1 MDTEKTAVLKMLL
14 PKGRIF
20 DAVSGLLADASI
32 IPEPTGRGYT
42 PRSCDPELRAKM
54 MKPQN
59 IAQLVE
65 IGSHDVGFT
74 GLDWIVETG
83 AAVEEVLDLGFD
95 PVEIVSA
102 APCSMTRAELGSRRI
117 IAASEYE
124 RITRAYL
131 EKEGFDYFF
140 IRTYGATEAF
150 PPQDAD
156 MIVDNTATGR
166 TLRDNGLEILD
177 RILRS
182 STRFIANRDA
192 LRDPVKREKIGEL
205 EMLMRAMLDAR
216 GRVMLEMNVPADKM
230 EEVVRA
236 LPCMRAP
243 TVSPLY
249 RDQGYAVKAAVK
261 KRETVKLI
269 PLLKKIG
276 ATDILEYEFNKVV
289 S

>member
-1 MDTEKTAVLKMLL
+1 MENENAPLLKMLL

-20 DAVSGLLADASI
+20 DSVAGILAEASI
-32 IPEPTGRGYT
+32 IRESSGRGYT
-42 PRSCDPELRAKM
+42 PRSCDPELQAKM

-74 GLDWIVETG
+74 GLDWMTETG
-83 AAVEEVLDLGFD
+83 ADVEEVMDLGFD

-102 APCSMTRAELGSRRI
+102 APCSSTRQALGSRRI
-117 IAASEYE
+117 IVASEYE
-124 RITRAYL
+124 RITRNYL
-131 EKEGFDYFF
+131 EKEGFDFFF

-156 MIVDNTATGR
+156 LIVDNMASGR
-166 TLRDNGLEILD
+166 TLKENGLEIMD
-177 RILRS
+177 RLFSS
-182 STRFIANRDA
+182 STRFIANRDS
-192 LRDPVKREKIGEL
+192 LRDPCKREKIGEI
-205 EMLMRAMLDAR
+205 EMLIRAMLDAR
-216 GRVMLEMNVPADKM
+216 DRVMLEMNVPLDKM

-249 RDQGYAVKAAVK
+249 KNLGYAVKAAVR
-261 KRETVKLI
+261 KRETVKLL
-269 PLLKKIG
+269 PLLKKLG
-276 ATDILEYEFNKVV
+276 ATDILEYELNKVIA
-289 S
+289 

>member
-1 MDTEKTAVLKMLL
+1 MEKENAPLLKMLL

-20 DAVSGLLADASI
+20 DSVAGILAEASI
-32 IPEPTGRGYT
+32 LRESSGRGYT
-42 PRSCDPELRAKM
+42 PRSCDPELQAKM

-74 GLDWIVETG
+74 GLDWMTETG
-83 AAVEEVLDLGFD
+83 ADVEEIMDLGFD

-102 APCSMTRAELGSRRI
+102 APCSSTKRDLGSRRI

-124 RITRAYL
+124 RITRTYL
-131 EKEGFDYFF
+131 EKEGFDFFF

-156 MIVDNTATGR
+156 LIVDNMASGR
-166 TLRDNGLEILD
+166 TLKENGLEIVD
-177 RILRS
+177 RLFSS
-182 STRFIANRDA
+182 STRFIANKDS
-192 LRDPVKREKIGEL
+192 LRDPCKREKIGEI
-205 EMLMRAMLDAR
+205 EMLIKAMLDAR
-216 GRVMLEMNVPADKM
+216 ERVMLEMNVPLDKM

-249 RDQGYAVKAAVK
+249 KDKGYAVKAAVRK
-261 KRETVKLI
+261 GETVKLL
-269 PLLKKIG
+269 PLLKKLG
-276 ATDILEYEFNKVV
+276 ATDILEYELNKVIA
-289 S
+289 

>member
-1 MDTEKTAVLKMLL
+1 MENENAPLLKMLL

-20 DAVSGLLADASI
+20 DSVAGILAEASI
-32 IPEPTGRGYT
+32 IRESSGRGYT
-42 PRSCDPELRAKM
+42 PRSCDPELQAKM

-74 GLDWIVETG
+74 GLDWMTETG
-83 AAVEEVLDLGFD
+83 ADVEEVMDLGFD

-102 APCSMTRAELGSRRI
+102 APSSSTKQTLGSRRI
-117 IAASEYE
+117 IVASEYE
-124 RITRAYL
+124 RITRNYL
-131 EKEGFDYFF
+131 EKEGFDFFF

-156 MIVDNTATGR
+156 LIVDNMASGR
-166 TLRDNGLEILD
+166 TLKENGLEIMD
-177 RILRS
+177 RLFSS
-182 STRFIANRDA
+182 STRFIANRDS
-192 LRDPVKREKIGEL
+192 LRDPCKREKIGEI
-205 EMLMRAMLDAR
+205 EMLIRAMLDAR
-216 GRVMLEMNVPADKM
+216 DRVMLEMNVPLDKM

-249 RDQGYAVKAAVK
+249 KDLGYAVKAAVR
-261 KRETVKLI
+261 KRETVKLL
-269 PLLKKIG
+269 PLLKKLG
-276 ATDILEYEFNKVV
+276 ATDILEYELNKVIA
-289 S
+289 